1 MQPLRAPLAARRR
14 RQILDDTSRDEKHVY
29 LALFHLTQNHI
40 IVNFI
45 LLCSHVCADRGC
57 LTCDCD
63 ILSVFNIIPK
73 WLLSKVHGTHAFDAR
88 CKLLNSLSPLVF
100 VGLAVPFLIRHL
112 RRGLVV
118 CSYLDATRSEYD
130 LASSGDMDLPEGRKN
145 LHDSPCASSTSET
158 PTQRTAL
165 RDV

>member
-1 MQPLRAPLAARRR
+1 MRPLRAPPGARRR
-14 RQILDDTSRDEKHVY
+14 RQILVGTSRDEKHIY
-29 LALFHLTQNHI
+29 LALFNLTQNHI
-40 IVNFI
+40 FLFI
-45 LLCSHVCADRGC
+45 LLLCSHVCAARGC

-63 ILSVFNIIPK
+63 ILSVFNIIPG

-112 RRGLVV
+112 RRRGLAV

-130 LASSGDMDLPEGRKN
+130 G
-145 LHDSPCASSTSET
+145 
-158 PTQRTAL
+158 
-165 RDV
+165 V